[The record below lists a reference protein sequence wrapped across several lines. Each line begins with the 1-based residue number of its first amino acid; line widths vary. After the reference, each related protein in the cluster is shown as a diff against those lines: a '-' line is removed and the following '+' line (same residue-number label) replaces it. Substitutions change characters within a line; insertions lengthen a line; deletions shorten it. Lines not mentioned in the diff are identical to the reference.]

1 MAILSGL
8 GPDRRAEPLRRP
20 GGAVHFFVL
29 MTGPVLQD
37 AHLSAFSPSY
47 MSDQPP
53 SHVLPIAAPRWR
65 RGLRLLARLV
75 LLGWFVFGATV
86 LLLRELVLPGIGQYR
101 AEIAAL
107 ATEALGVPVSIAA
120 LEGDWRGLHPRL
132 HLQEVSISDAAGR
145 PALQLPRVDATLSWS
160 SLLLL
165 RPHFRRLEIHAP
177 ALSLRRETDGSLLV
191 AGLRASTEGGSGG
204 ALDWLLQQNEIV
216 VHDAALVWTDALRAA
231 PALQLDRLQ
240 FRSER
245 RLTGHR
251 FALQARPPAA
261 LASALDLRGELRGF
275 DAQEPWRA
283 SAKLYLALERADLG
297 GWQAWVDYPLP
308 VKGSGGLRAWLDVGA
323 PVGDER
329 SLALVADVV
338 LAAVRTRLDPELPEL
353 QLDALQ
359 GRVSVARS
367 ADRLNVSTTALQL
380 QTAAG
385 VRLAPTDF
393 ELSLSSARGPRAAA
407 GRLQANRLDFGA
419 LAALAAHLPLPHE
432 LRARLAAFA
441 PQGQLDGL
449 RLDWRGETGDPQAW
463 SLATDFSAIGL
474 HARDG
479 LPGLGGLAGHIEGNE
494 RGGRFHLDA
503 HDAHIDLPEVFE
515 SSRLAF
521 SVLRADGGWQHP
533 GGGRLEVALDSASFE
548 NPDAAG
554 HASGR
559 YWPQPGGAGEI
570 DLQAR
575 LTRAEGTSV
584 WRYLPRVVN
593 RETHE
598 WVRSAIRH
606 AKVPDTRL
614 QLKGRLAD
622 FPFRDGK
629 GRFLVAIQVEDGQLD
644 YAPGWPAIEAIQGEV
659 RFDGPG
665 MRIEARRG
673 RIFGVE
679 LQEVVADVPDLD
691 QLPSELMT
699 ITGRALGPTADFLRF
714 VSASPVAGRIDHFTD
729 GMRAEGKGR
738 LALQLVMPLRSVDQT
753 TVQGSFHFAANRLW
767 LLEGLPALE
776 AASGQLNFTADTLA
790 IPEARARLLGEP
802 LRLTART
809 EADGGVRFDAGGTA
823 TVEALTRELAWAR
836 DLPLF
841 AHLSGSAPWQA
852 EVRVGRAGTRVAVSS
867 ALEGVSASLP
877 EPFNKRAGL
886 AWPLRVEVDHPAGA
900 GTVKLAVDLA
910 DRLAL
915 RLERDAGSGTNLR
928 GGIGLFQPVRSAE
941 RGVMVSAQFD
951 TLDVDRWR
959 RALALPEEEGEPG
972 RADAP
977 SFASALAGVA
987 LQAKEVRAFGQTLG
1001 KVHLRAL
1008 ADSGGW
1014 RARLDSDVA
1023 AGEFDWRH
1031 AGDGTLKARFRHLA
1045 LAAADGDPQDPAGE
1059 GGGEDEAPPRQLPGV
1074 DIVAERFALRGKDLG
1089 RLEVFARNRDR
1100 VWQLE
1105 RLTLV
1110 SPDGRLSGSGQ
1121 WWPSGRTSGRTAGQ
1135 AAGRPLTQ
1143 LDFNLSIPDAGR
1155 FSRRL
1160 GYPDAVRGGPTT
1172 LAGRIGWQG
1181 APTRL
1186 HYPSLSGTMNLD
1198 VGAGQFNK
1206 LEPGVG
1212 RLLGILS
1219 LQSLSRR
1226 VTLDFRDVFSEGF
1239 AFDRIS
1245 GSIEVDAG
1253 VLHTEDLEIRG
1264 PAARVRMKGTA
1275 DLDAE
1280 TQDLGV
1286 IVQPTLSESV
1296 AVGAAAGLVNP
1307 VAGVVAYLAQKV
1319 LSDPIEKIF
1328 AYEYS
1333 ITGSWTE
1340 PVVSSRGKAMLAPTA
1355 PASPP
1360 RP

>member
-1 MAILSGL
+1 M
-8 GPDRRAEPLRRP
+8 P
-20 GGAVHFFVL
+20 
-29 MTGPVLQD
+29 
-37 AHLSAFSPSY
+37 AHPQPSV
-47 MSDQPP
+47 P
-53 SHVLPIAAPRWR
+53 PIAASCWR
-65 RGLRLLARLV
+65 RGGRLLARLL

-107 ATEALGVPVSIAA
+107 ATEALGVPVSIAT

-132 HLQEVSISDAAGR
+132 HLQEVLISDAAGR
-145 PALQLPRVDATLSWS
+145 AALQLPRVDATLSWS
-160 SLLLL
+160 SLLHL

-191 AGLRASTEGGSGG
+191 AGLKLGGGADSGG
-204 ALDWLLQQNEIV
+204 ALDWVLQQREIV
-216 VHDAALVWTDALRAA
+216 IHDAVLRWTDALRAA
-231 PALQLDRLQ
+231 PELRLDQVQ
-240 FRSER
+240 FRLER
-245 RLTGHR
+245 RLLGHR

-261 LASALDLRGELRGF
+261 LASTLDLRGEVRGL
-275 DAQEPWRA
+275 DVHDPWQA
-283 SAKLYLALERADLG
+283 SAKFYLALERADLG
-297 GWQAWVDYPLP
+297 GWQAWADYPLP
-308 VKGSGGLRAWLDVGA
+308 MEGSGGLRAWLDVGA
-323 PVGDER
+323 PVGDAR

-338 LAAVRTRLDPELPEL
+338 LAAVRTRLDPDLPEL
-353 QLDALQ
+353 QLEALQ
-359 GRVSVARS
+359 GRVSVTQGAG
-367 ADRLNVSTTALQL
+367 RLNVSTAGLQL
-380 QTAAG
+380 HGASG
-385 VRLAPTDF
+385 LRLAPTDF
-393 ELSLSSARGPRAAA
+393 ELSLSSARGPRAAG
-407 GRLQANRLDFGA
+407 GRVRANRLDFAA
-419 LAALAAHLPLPHE
+419 LAALAAHLPLPQE
-432 LRARLAAFA
+432 LRAQLAAFA
-441 PQGQLDGL
+441 PQGRLDGL
-449 RLDWRGETGDPQAW
+449 RLDWRGEVGQPQTW
-463 SLATDFSAIGL
+463 SLSTDFSDIGL
-474 HARDG
+474 HAREG
-479 LPGLGGLAGHIEGNE
+479 LPGLGGLAGHLEGNE

-503 HDAHIDLPEVFE
+503 RDVHIDLPEVFE

-533 GGGRLEVALDSASFE
+533 GGGRLEIALDSASFE

-593 RETHE
+593 RDTHE
-598 WVRSAIRH
+598 WVRNAIRH
-606 AKVPDTRL
+606 ARVPDTRL

-622 FPFRDGK
+622 FPFRDGN

-644 YAPGWPAIEAIQGEV
+644 YASGWPAIEAIQGEV
-659 RFDGPG
+659 RFEGPG

-679 LQEVVADVPDLD
+679 LQQVVADVPDLD
-691 QLPSELMT
+691 QRPSEVMT
-699 ITGRALGPTADFLRF
+699 ITGQALGPTADFLRF

-729 GMRAEGKGR
+729 DMRAEGKGR
-738 LALQLVMPLRSVDQT
+738 LDLRLVMPLRSVDQT
-753 TVQGSFHFAANRLW
+753 SVEGRFHFAANRLW
-767 LLEGLPALE
+767 LIEGLPALE
-776 AASGQLNFTADTLA
+776 AAAGQLDFTADTLA

-802 LRLTART
+802 FKLTART
-809 EADGGVRFDAGGTA
+809 ETDGGVRFEAQGSA
-823 TVEALTRELAWAR
+823 SVEALTRELAWAR
-836 DLPLF
+836 ELPLLG
-841 AHLSGSAPWQA
+841 HLSGSAPWQA
-852 EVRVGRAGTRVAVSS
+852 EVRMTRGGTRVAVRS
-867 ALEGVSASLP
+867 ALEGLSASLP
-877 EPFNKRAGL
+877 EPFNKRTGL
-886 AWPLRVEVDHPAGA
+886 AWPLRVELDHPAGGGA
-900 GTVKLAVDLA
+900 VKLAVELA
-910 DRLAL
+910 DRLAV
-915 RLERDAGSGTNLR
+915 RLERDAGSGDLR

-941 RGVMVSAQFD
+941 RGVMISAQFD
-951 TLDVDRWR
+951 TLDVDHWR
-959 RALALPEEEGEPG
+959 RVLALPEEEEGEGRPASPG
-972 RADAP
+972 LTA
-977 SFASALAGVA
+977 ALAGVA
-987 LQAKEVRAFGQTLG
+987 LQAREMRVFGQTLS

-1008 ADSGGW
+1008 ADPGGW

-1031 AGDGTLKARFRHLA
+1031 AGDGTLKARFRHLV
-1045 LAAADGDPQDPAGE
+1045 LAATDGEPREHSAE
-1059 GGGEDEAPPRQLPGV
+1059 AEAEDEAPPRQLPGL

-1100 VWQLE
+1100 VWLLE
-1105 RLTLV
+1105 RLSLE
-1110 SPDGRLSGSGQ
+1110 SADGRLSGRGQWRTPARSTAPRSGQ
-1121 WWPSGRTSGRTAGQ
+1121 LAERA
-1135 AAGRPLTQ
+1135 LTQ
-1143 LDFNLSIPDAGR
+1143 LDFKLALPDAGR
-1155 FSRRL
+1155 FSLRL

-1172 LAGRIGWQG
+1172 LSGRIRWQG

-1186 HYPSLSGTMNLD
+1186 HYPSLSGAMTLE
-1198 VGAGQFNK
+1198 VGPGQFNK

-1253 VLHTEDLEIRG
+1253 VLRTEDLEIRG
-1264 PAARVRMKGTA
+1264 PAARVSMQGSA

-1280 TQDLGV
+1280 TQALRV

-1328 AYEYS
+1328 AYEYA
-1333 ITGSWTE
+1333 ITGSWSE
-1340 PVVSSRGKAMLAPTA
+1340 PLVSSRGRARLESGL
-1355 PASPP
+1355 PAVP
-1360 RP
+1360 RPDAGAD